1 VHLSP
6 RPINDR
12 VADGCLAATPD
23 AWPAYAILTGVAP
36 TALSGTVILVDAA
49 GWLRSVIHTDGETDA
64 VSLVKPLLAEIA
76 SHPIAAAPT
85 GGLHVHH

>member
-1 VHLSP
+1 
-6 RPINDR
+6 
-12 VADGCLAATPD
+12 
-23 AWPAYAILTGVAP
+23 
-36 TALSGTVILVDAA
+36 LSGTVILVDAA

-64 VSLVKPLLAEIA
+64 ASLVTPLLAEIV